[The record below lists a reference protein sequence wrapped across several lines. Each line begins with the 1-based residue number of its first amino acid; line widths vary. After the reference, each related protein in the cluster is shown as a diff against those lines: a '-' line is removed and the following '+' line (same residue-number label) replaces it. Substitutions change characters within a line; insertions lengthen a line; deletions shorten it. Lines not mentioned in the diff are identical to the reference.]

1 MGVAGRTP
9 AAGNRGAAERRPRKE
24 VVSTTGPVVYGADR
38 MAANPADHRSGG
50 APRPAATRMTTH
62 MPKGAA
68 LPLLLT
74 LLAAGACGAAPP
86 PTARSDVERGTALP
100 PPGLDAG
107 ATARR

>member
-1 MGVAGRTP
+1 
-9 AAGNRGAAERRPRKE
+9 
-24 VVSTTGPVVYGADR
+24 
-38 MAANPADHRSGG
+38 
-50 APRPAATRMTTH
+50 

-68 LPLLLT
+68 LPLLLA

-86 PTARSDVERGTALP
+86 PAARSDVERGTALP

>member
-1 MGVAGRTP
+1 M
-9 AAGNRGAAERRPRKE
+9 
-24 VVSTTGPVVYGADR
+24 SMTGPVVYGADR
-38 MAANPADHRSGG
+38 MAANPASRSGR
-50 APRPAATRMTTH
+50 APRPAATRMTTP

-68 LPLLLT
+68 LLSLLA

-107 ATARR
+107 TTARR